1 MSSKSVKGVLL
12 SESQLTCCQVGR
24 CLQEIQTEIQ
34 PPFALDGRK
43 SAKFV

>member
-1 MSSKSVKGVLL
+1 MSSISVKGVLL

-34 PPFALDGRK
+34 SSFALDGHK
-43 SAKFV
+43 SAKFA